1 MRHFFVT
8 LVFGALSV
16 MSTFAQQKSL
26 ATVYKSNG
34 LWVFTD
40 CEPIEKYEVVERE
53 KSVISFVSG
62 QYTAIRDK
70 LIKRSVKDVP
80 DADAVLLS
88 FVNEGVD
95 RAAVL
100 KFSSEVEQSKIA
112 LGNVHM
118 INGVYVFT
126 DSEPVSKYIVLG
138 RVKSVI
144 GWSEQYSYLRDKL
157 IRKALKEYPDAEG
170 VILSFVN
177 GGVDR
182 AVVIKF
188 KE

>member
-1 MRHFFVT
+1 MRHSIV
-8 LVFGALSV
+8 LLSIIILC
-16 MSTFAQQKSL
+16 SINSFSQQKNL

-40 CEPIEKYEVVERE
+40 CEPIEKYEIVERE
-53 KSVISFVSG
+53 KSVISFISG

-70 LIKRSVKDVP
+70 LIRRSADDVP

-88 FVNEGVD
+88 FVNGGID

-100 KFSSEVEQSKIA
+100 KFSSDADSSKMA
-112 LGNVHM
+112 LGNVRM

-126 DSEPVSKYIVLG
+126 DSEPISKYKVLG
-138 RVKSVI
+138 RVKAVL
-144 GWSEQYSYLRDKL
+144 GWSEQYSYVRDKL
-157 IRKALKEYPDAEG
+157 IRKAIKKYPDAEG

-188 KE
+188 NE